1 MWPRSRAHDSSTS
14 RLPHQRPFR
23 VVALVAGLE
32 LLPENAPYGDI
43 AGPGPTG
50 FARFRSVELRT
61 DRLILRPPVAADID
75 RLVEVAN
82 DRRIARNLTS
92 AFPHPYTRDDA
103 VAFVESAPK
112 GLAIVPVEPILSLG
126 PGMVGVVGGN
136 DLAGDGPS
144 EYVGVHSFGY
154 WLHPDA
160 WGHGFATEA
169 ATAYLDH
176 IAQIQRP
183 RRFEAGVYGWN
194 PASGRVLEKL
204 GFELEGRRQARIFRF
219 GEVTDELIYGKV
231 M

>member
-1 MWPRSRAHDSSTS
+1 M
-14 RLPHQRPFR
+14 
-23 VVALVAGLE
+23 
-32 LLPENAPYGDI
+32 
-43 AGPGPTG
+43 
-50 FARFRSVELRT
+50 ELRT
-61 DRLILRPPVAADID
+61 KRLILRPPVAADID
-75 RLVEVAN
+75 RLVDVAD

-112 GLAIVPVEPILSLG
+112 GLAIVPIEPIESLG

-136 DLAGDGPS
+136 DLGGDGPR
-144 EYVGVHSFGY
+144 EYEGVHSFGY

-176 IAQIQRP
+176 IAQTKRP

-204 GFELEGRRQARIFRF
+204 GFQLEGRCHARIVRF
-219 GEVTDELIYGKV
+219 GDVTDELIYGKV